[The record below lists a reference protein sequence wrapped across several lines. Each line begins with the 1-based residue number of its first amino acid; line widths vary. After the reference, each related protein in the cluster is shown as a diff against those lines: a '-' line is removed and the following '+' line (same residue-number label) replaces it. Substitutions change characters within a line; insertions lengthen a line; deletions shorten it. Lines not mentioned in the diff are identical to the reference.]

1 MTLPDLLPVS
11 ELASRL
17 GIPAEAVELCRSA
30 ELIDLHL
37 DSFIP
42 VRLWGYDLFARH
54 SGLLGGRFFGQLDVP
69 RMLDGGLDGGMWSIT
84 TNPTRG
90 AKGRLA
96 VLARNVARLRALVS
110 GSGGRLAIA
119 RTRGEYDAVRRTGA
133 HAVLVA
139 IQGGNALEAAPEG
152 PAFVPDDLLTRVTVV
167 HLSNSIYG
175 ATSSPASRG
184 KHGLTERG
192 RELVRQ
198 LDQAR
203 VFVDLAHIDRQGFWD
218 AVKVHDRSRPL
229 IVTHTGVCGVHEHWR
244 NLDDAQV
251 KAVAD
256 SGGTIGVMFQRS
268 FLQPKGRAN
277 DGRLVIDHL
286 EHIIQIAGEDCAS
299 IGSDYDGAIVP
310 PPDLRSA
317 DAYPRLVAYMLERG
331 WSDVRIRKVLG
342 DNFLR
347 AFALLRP

>member
-1 MTLPDLLPVS
+1 MTEILPAS
-11 ELASRL
+11 ELATQL
-17 GIPAEAVELCRSA
+17 GIPVDAVTLCRSA
-30 ELIDLHL
+30 ELVDLHL

-54 SGLLGGRFFGQLDVP
+54 GGMLGGRFFGQLDVP

-90 AKGRLA
+90 PKGRLA
-96 VLARNVARLRALVS
+96 VLAKNVARLRALVDGSS
-110 GSGGRLAIA
+110 GRMAIA
-119 RTRGEYDAVRRTGA
+119 RTRSEYDAVRRRGA
-133 HAVLVA
+133 HAVLMA

-167 HLSNSIYG
+167 HLSNSVYG
-175 ATSSPASRG
+175 TTSSPAARG
-184 KHGLTERG
+184 KKGLTDRG

-218 AVKVHDRSRPL
+218 AVDVHDRARPL
-229 IVTHTGVCGVHEHWR
+229 IVTHTGVTGVHEHWR
-244 NLDDAQV
+244 NIDDAQV

-268 FLQPKGRAN
+268 FLQPAGRPN
-277 DGRLVIDHL
+277 DGRLVVDHL
-286 EHIIQIAGEDCAS
+286 EHIIKVAGEDFAS

-310 PPDLRSA
+310 PPDIRSA
-317 DAYPRLVAYMLERG
+317 ETYPRLVAYMLERG